1 MKNDDLKKELDKFNG
16 YEVAEQTLLTW
27 IQAGLTLIGFGFGLG
42 SIIAFLRAE
51 HYEKFIIKTIVTVAE
66 LLIVVGI
73 VSIILALIQHRSKL
87 RNLESKEFRYKP
99 TFNLSIFVGIMI
111 SILGIVAF
119 LAILI
124 HMIF

>member
-1 MKNDDLKKELDKFNG
+1 VKDDGLEKELDKFNSR
-16 YEVAEQTLLTW
+16 EIAEQTLLTW

-42 SIIAFLRAE
+42 SIIAFLRSE
-51 HYEKFIIKTIVTVAE
+51 HYEKVIIKTIIIVAE
-66 LLIVVGI
+66 LLIVIGI

-87 RNLESKEFRYKP
+87 RNLKSKEYRYKP
-99 TFNLSIFVGIMI
+99 SFNLSIFVGIMV
-111 SILGIVAF
+111 SLLGMIAF